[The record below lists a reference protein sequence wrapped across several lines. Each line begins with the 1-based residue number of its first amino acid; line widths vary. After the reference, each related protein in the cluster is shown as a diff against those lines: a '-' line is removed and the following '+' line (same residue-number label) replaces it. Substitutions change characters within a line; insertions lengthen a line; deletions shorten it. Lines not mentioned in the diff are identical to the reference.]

1 MNQAIREALMHTS
14 AKLSDEEIREI
25 ADKLFLETI
34 TSKRMT
40 AEQLRGKAEIWQTE
54 QGMLDQAK
62 WIREP
67 VPIREFIESPT
78 FLNEQG
84 TWPLLMSD
92 LEKINDGLHTEA
104 VFTGPIGAGK
114 TTGAVLTLIYQTY
127 IISCMR
133 DPHEFLGQNPKHEIV
148 MILQALTKEGA
159 KEIGYTRMRNTIA
172 VSPYFKQYFMFD
184 DRIESQMRFP
194 RNVVIRPV
202 AGHETAAIGQNVIGG
217 LLDEINFMK
226 VIKTSTKSRD
236 GEAFDQA
243 KKNYNT
249 IAMRRTSRF
258 MKKGWVP
265 GMLCLVSSRNYPG
278 QFTDEKEAEAITNK
292 RIFIYDRKVWELK
305 PQDFNPETF
314 SLYVGS
320 DTEMPRI
327 LTDITK
333 LGLERSKIIDV
344 PTDLKQFFE
353 RDIMGALRDL
363 AGVAPSSAH
372 PYILN
377 KELLIKAFNKTPS
390 ILTRQS
396 CDFKQT
402 KVEYWPDRK
411 KDIKRDRWVH
421 YDAGL
426 TNDHGGLAMGY
437 VSHFVSMKR
446 ASDIEILPH
455 VVFDFVL
462 DIAPPING
470 EISFEN
476 VRKLIYKL
484 RAAGWPIK
492 FISMDSY
499 QSRDS
504 LQVLY
509 SNGFKVGI
517 RSMDDDTWPYDIAKQ
532 AIYDER
538 VKLPEHDKALIELS
552 RIEVNVK
559 KKKIDH
565 PPNGS
570 KDCADAIAGVITGL
584 TMQREI
590 WRDHNISMQSTP
602 RVIAEL
608 IAATIREK
616 NSVDNRTRREDANV

>member
-1 MNQAIREALMHTS
+1 
-14 AKLSDEEIREI
+14 
-25 ADKLFLETI
+25 
-34 TSKRMT
+34 
-40 AEQLRGKAEIWQTE
+40 
-54 QGMLDQAK
+54 
-62 WIREP
+62 
-67 VPIREFIESPT
+67 
-78 FLNEQG
+78 
-84 TWPLLMSD
+84 
-92 LEKINDGLHTEA
+92 
-104 VFTGPIGAGK
+104 
-114 TTGAVLTLIYQTY
+114 
-127 IISCMR
+127 
-133 DPHEFLGQNPKHEIV
+133 
-148 MILQALTKEGA
+148 
-159 KEIGYTRMRNTIA
+159 
-172 VSPYFKQYFMFD
+172 
-184 DRIESQMRFP
+184 
-194 RNVVIRPV
+194 
-202 AGHETAAIGQNVIGG
+202 
-217 LLDEINFMK
+217 
-226 VIKTSTKSRD
+226 
-236 GEAFDQA
+236 
-243 KKNYNT
+243 
-249 IAMRRTSRF
+249 
-258 MKKGWVP
+258 
-265 GMLCLVSSRNYPG
+265 
-278 QFTDEKEAEAITNK
+278 
-292 RIFIYDRKVWELK
+292 
-305 PQDFNPETF
+305 
-314 SLYVGS
+314 
-320 DTEMPRI
+320 
-327 LTDITK
+327 
-333 LGLERSKIIDV
+333 
-344 PTDLKQFFE
+344 
-353 RDIMGALRDL
+353 
-363 AGVAPSSAH
+363 
-372 PYILN
+372 
-377 KELLIKAFNKTPS
+377 
-390 ILTRQS
+390 
-396 CDFKQT
+396 
-402 KVEYWPDRK
+402 
-411 KDIKRDRWVH
+411 
-421 YDAGL
+421 
-426 TNDHGGLAMGY
+426 MGY